1 MAPLSFSNEMPVT
14 LSHRSRGLRSP
25 LSVVGA
31 CIEMVH
37 GCEPQSSSLC
47 HQVSKSSLDTN
58 ELSGCSDCPFGPGTG
73 WAESRGWGAPR
84 EPRVPKRRGSYW
96 GSESRGDGLG
106 ENPCFQ
112 KKKKSLFSR
121 LASLWNGQCDLASI
135 LLASPQPRVTLGVPT
150 PAPVPGGWQRNLVT
164 CDSWPERY
172 LGRLMERLIG

>member
-1 MAPLSFSNEMPVT
+1 MVVNHSQVHCVTRSANPLWILTSSQDALT
-14 LSHRSRGLRSP
+14 ALLGLGLGGLR
-25 LSVVGA
+25 VGVGA
-31 CIEMVH
+31 PH
-37 GCEPQSSSLC
+37 GS
-47 HQVSKSSLDTN
+47 
-58 ELSGCSDCPFGPGTG
+58 PGFLREEGRTG
-73 WAESRGWGAPR
+73 ALNPGVMGWGKIL
-84 EPRVPKRRGSYW
+84 VFK
-96 GSESRGDGLG
+96 
-106 ENPCFQ
+106 